1 MAAHGHLKGGDSP
14 PLLCSGGTPPVE
26 LPPALGPPGHEE
38 NGADRASGKEATEM
52 LQGLQPLCYGH
63 RLGQL
68 GVFCLEKKRL
78 QGDIIMAFQ
87 YLK

>member
-52 LQGLQPLCYGH
+52 LQGLQPLCSGK
-63 RLGQL
+63 GWECWECSP
-68 GVFCLEKKRL
+68 GEEKAPGRP
-78 QGDIIMAFQ
+78 
-87 YLK
+87 